1 VESRFRAVLLQRS
14 TLFTSAVVSSM
25 TFLCKYVAAS
35 DACDV
40 LPERSPALYFHTR
53 TKKWMVLQRFSH
65 GSAKA
70 GSSTL
75 KIAAKDGSVPLGEQ
89 TWSCYVEGTW
99 QDCSINVTA
108 ATSKADRELAQ
119 LKGQL
124 ERVQQGHVAD
134 TTRLEARL
142 HDAAAAQEELQQLQK
157 TVHRLVK
164 CRDER
169 EEFIQSLQD
178 ENQRLSERLLRLSQG
193 DVELQKELQMA
204 KYRHER
210 EIQRLQGEN
219 KRLSQRLLCETSP
232 TEQKSK
238 SEHTTKV
245 MNPMLELDEPQ
256 PPQMPD
262 SSDEEQDDDAETVAL
277 EHARL
282 ALESELAARHRSE
295 REQAQRQHEVALL
308 QLQQKLVRME
318 AELQAAKLRAAEQDE
333 LLLVAQAAAASRAP
347 RTDA

>member
-1 VESRFRAVLLQRS
+1 
-14 TLFTSAVVSSM
+14 
-25 TFLCKYVAAS
+25 
-35 DACDV
+35 
-40 LPERSPALYFHTR
+40 
-53 TKKWMVLQRFSH
+53 
-65 GSAKA
+65 
-70 GSSTL
+70 
-75 KIAAKDGSVPLGEQ
+75 
-89 TWSCYVEGTW
+89 
-99 QDCSINVTA
+99 
-108 ATSKADRELAQ
+108 
-119 LKGQL
+119 
-124 ERVQQGHVAD
+124 
-134 TTRLEARL
+134 
-142 HDAAAAQEELQQLQK
+142 
-157 TVHRLVK
+157 VK

-210 EIQRLQGEN
+210 EIRRLQGEN

-245 MNPMLELDEPQ
+245 MNPMLELDEPP

-262 SSDEEQDDDAETVAL
+262 SSDSDEEQDDDAETVAL

-282 ALESELAARHRSE
+282 ALESELAARYRSE
-295 REQAQRQHEVALL
+295 CEQAQRQHEL
-308 QLQQKLVRME
+308 QRKLGRME
-318 AELQAAKLRAAEQDE
+318 AELQAAKLRATEQDE